1 MASTPHRAA
10 VSTVSSSEYR
20 HGRRRVIL
28 ILRESGTRVYVATAT
43 NITLSALRKIQCAR
57 PGPTDME
64 DCILFRFLWF
74 TQSKCDTN
82 QHYLILQLQCMDIVE
97 SFLTMVR
104 CCGWKAIETTASV
117 CV

>member
-1 MASTPHRAA
+1 MASTLHRAA
-10 VSTVSSSEYR
+10 LSTVSSSEYR

-28 ILRESGTRVYVATAT
+28 ILREGGTRVYVATAT
-43 NITLSALRKIQCAR
+43 NMTPSALRKIQCAR

-74 TQSKCDTN
+74 AQSKCDTN
-82 QHYLILQLQCMDIVE
+82 QHYLILQWQRMDIVDNGSVLWLE
-97 SFLTMVR
+97 
-104 CCGWKAIETTASV
+104 AIETTASV